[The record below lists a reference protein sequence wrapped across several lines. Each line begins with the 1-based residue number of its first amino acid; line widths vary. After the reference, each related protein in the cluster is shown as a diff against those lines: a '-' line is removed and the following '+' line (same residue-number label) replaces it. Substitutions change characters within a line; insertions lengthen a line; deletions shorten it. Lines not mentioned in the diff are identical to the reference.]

1 MASSK
6 KKTESELAVQPEKP
20 DSTTKQEP
28 SLTKNGYA
36 FDEVTSSFHKEIRLG
51 NEEAALFWGFEL
63 YEAAPYYFWKRLLI
77 QAAED
82 VGLADPQVIVQLT
95 ALAQAWDFCKKHS
108 RFYVD
113 PEHVAMAILL
123 LARAPKG
130 AEVDDAKN
138 LVEQRKKAGWRL
150 EVEDYSLDAH
160 TLRGRAM
167 GRKDWADFYRFRER
181 YLTTRNAYFEKLQA
195 EFPAF
200 IQGHGD

>member
-6 KKTESELAVQPEKP
+6 KKTDSESAVQQEKP

-28 SLTKNGYA
+28 SLTKSGYA

-82 VGLADPQVIVQLT
+82 VGLADPQIIVQLT
-95 ALAQAWDFCKKHS
+95 ALAQAWDFCKRHS

-113 PEHVAMAILL
+113 PQHVVMAILL
-123 LARAPKG
+123 IVRVKKSS
-130 AEVDDAKN
+130 EVDDYKTW
-138 LVEQRKKAGWRL
+138 VENRKKAGWKL
-150 EVEDYSLDAH
+150 EVESYSLDAH
-160 TLRGRAM
+160 TARGRAM

-181 YLTTRNAYFEKLQA
+181 YLTTQNAYFEKLQA

-200 IQGHGD
+200 VQGHGD

>member
-6 KKTESELAVQPEKP
+6 KKTDSEQAVQQKKP
-20 DSTTKQEP
+20 DSTTKHEP
-28 SLTKNGYA
+28 SLTKSGYA

-82 VGLADPQVIVQLT
+82 VGLADPQIIVQLT

-113 PEHVAMAILL
+113 PEHVAIAILL
-123 LARAPKG
+123 LARAPKSS
-130 AEVDDAKN
+130 EVDDCKC
-138 LVEQRKKAGWRL
+138 LIEQRKKAGWRL
-150 EVEDYSLDAH
+150 EVEGYSLDVH

-167 GRKDWADFYRFRER
+167 G
-181 YLTTRNAYFEKLQA
+181 
-195 EFPAF
+195 
-200 IQGHGD
+200 